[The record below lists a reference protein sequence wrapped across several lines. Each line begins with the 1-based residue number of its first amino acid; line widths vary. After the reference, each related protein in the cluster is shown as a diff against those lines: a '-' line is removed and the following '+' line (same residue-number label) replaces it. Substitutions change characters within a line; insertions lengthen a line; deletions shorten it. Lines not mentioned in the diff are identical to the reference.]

1 MKRKQA
7 LVVLAAFLT
16 PGGLVLAASFT
27 WTGNG
32 GTENE
37 WDNCANWSCTG
48 CGALSQCF
56 PGSANDDV
64 LIDGDAEAVL
74 LVEAEEEIEDL
85 TLKGTF
91 TFTGGTAETTRELK
105 VESLT
110 IDGASGG
117 ATILVTRNAQLVG
130 DTVP

>member
-1 MKRKQA
+1 MRRKQA

-16 PGGLVLAASFT
+16 PASLVLAASFA
-27 WTGNG
+27 WTGDG
-32 GTENE
+32 GAAND
-37 WDNCANWSCTG
+37 WDNCSNWSCTG
-48 CGALSQCF
+48 CGAFSDCF

-64 LIDGDAEAVL
+64 SIAGDNESVL
-74 LVEAEEEIEDL
+74 LVEACEEIEDL

-91 TFTGGTAETTRELK
+91 TFTGGSAQTTRKLTT
-105 VESLT
+105 ESLT

-117 ATILVTRNAQLVG
+117 ATIYVTRNAQLVG